1 MPSKRAKLFFF
12 EMNIADTHIHLNSE
26 EYQATWPQ
34 LIAAAK
40 QVGLTA
46 FIVPGTDLT
55 TSRSAVAMA
64 KQESSILPAVGIHP
78 HEADSLSAEALQ
90 GIETLFPQAV
100 AIGEIGLDYH
110 YNFSKPEQQLKCLE
124 ENFKLAEKADLPVI
138 LHIREA
144 DTDML
149 QFLQRFGVPHKGGVV
164 HCCSS
169 DWNTAQKYLDLGFY
183 IGITGMVTFPKLKDV
198 AEIAAQCPA
207 DKLLIETDGPYLAP
221 VPKRGRICEPVWLKE
236 YTLPHIAKLRGQSIA
251 EVAQQTTANAC
262 RLFGKRLTE
271 LLQ

>member
-1 MPSKRAKLFFF
+1 MY
-12 EMNIADTHIHLNSE
+12 IADTHIHLNSE
-26 EYQATWPQ
+26 EYQTNRSQ
-34 LIAAAK
+34 LIAEAK
-40 QVGLTA
+40 QQGMNA
-46 FIVPGTDLT
+46 FIVPGTDLP
-55 TSRSAVAMA
+55 TSQSAVALSQ
-64 KQESSILPAVGIHP
+64 QESSILPAVGIHP

-90 GIETLFPQAV
+90 GIEELFPYAI

-110 YNFSKPEQQLKCLE
+110 YNFSAPEQQLKCLE
-124 ENFKLAEKADLPVI
+124 ENFKLAQKADLPVI

-169 DWNTAQKYLDLGFY
+169 NWETAQKYLALGFY

-198 AEIAAQCPA
+198 AEIAAKCPA
-207 DKLLIETDGPYLAP
+207 DRLLVETDGPYLAP
-221 VPKRGRICEPVWLKE
+221 VPKRGRICEPAWLKE
-236 YTLPHIAKLRGQSIA
+236 YTLPYIAQLRGQSV
-251 EVAQQTTANAC
+251 EETAQQTAANAC
-262 RLFGKRLTE
+262 RLFGERLTK